1 MVLWFY
7 TKHKK
12 QPTMITV
19 GETLGQATLVDS
31 TSLFLAVAP
40 GHDCFSV
47 RRLRW
52 HASIQDL
59 ERKRQIQTRPVQQ
72 TEAVSHALQPAATKH
87 ELCNSILIVF

>member
-1 MVLWFY
+1 
-7 TKHKK
+7 
-12 QPTMITV
+12 MITV

-59 ERKRQIQTRPVQQ
+59 ERKRQIQTRPVQRTTQQ